1 MVSKVPAAEHTLRI
15 LRHLATR
22 PGPVSAMSV
31 ARDLGLPRSTT
42 YHLLTVMKD
51 SGFVT
56 HLPEERLYG
65 LGVWAAEL
73 SSAYE
78 RQVPIARIGRPL
90 LEALVDRVG
99 ESGHLAV
106 LHGREVFYVV
116 EVRARNRPSLVT
128 DVGVRL
134 PAHLTATGRAML
146 AELSA
151 ANVRAIH
158 PSRDSFVRRDPA
170 LPAWT
175 PARLRSE
182 LQQTRQRGH
191 AVEEGDITAGL
202 SSVAFAARD
211 HLGLP
216 AAALGLTFTSAEVG
230 PEQRTKM
237 LQALGLAARRLSTR
251 LHAPVASGIPD
262 ATSPQVSTRMP

>member
-1 MVSKVPAAEHTLRI
+1 MTSKVPAAEHTLRI
-15 LRHLATR
+15 LRYLASR
-22 PGPVSAMSV
+22 QGPVSAMAV
-31 ARDLGLPRSTT
+31 ARDLDLPRSTT

-51 SGFVT
+51 GGFVT

-78 RQVPIARIGRPL
+78 RQVPIARIGRPV
-90 LEALVDRVG
+90 LELLVDRVG

-116 EVRARNRPSLVT
+116 EARARNRPSLVT

-146 AELSA
+146 ADLSA
-151 ANVRAIH
+151 ANVRALYPNRDAFVNRAPDAPGWT
-158 PSRDSFVRRDPA
+158 PSR
-170 LPAWT
+170 
-175 PARLRSE
+175 LRTH
-182 LQQTRQRGH
+182 LQQTRQRGF
-191 AVEEGDITAGL
+191 AIEEGDITEGL
-202 SSVAFAARD
+202 SSVALAVHD

-216 AAALGLTFTSAEVG
+216 AAALGVTFAAADLDESQRLRLVESLT
-230 PEQRTKM
+230 R
-237 LQALGLAARRLSTR
+237 AAKQLSMR
-251 LHAPVASGIPD
+251 LHAPLVSGIPD
-262 ATSPQVSTRMP
+262 PK

>member
-1 MVSKVPAAEHTLRI
+1 MASKVPAAEHTLRI
-15 LRHLATR
+15 LRYLASR
-22 PGPVSAMSV
+22 QGPVTAMSV
-31 ARDLGLPRSTT
+31 ARALDLPRSTT

-51 SGFVT
+51 EGFVT

-78 RQVPIARIGRPL
+78 RQVPIARIGRPI
-90 LEALVDRVG
+90 LESLVDQLG

-116 EVRARNRPSLVT
+116 EVRARNRYSLVT

-146 AELSA
+146 AATSA
-151 ANVRAIH
+151 ANVRALY
-158 PSRDSFVRRDPA
+158 PNRDAFVA
-170 LPAWT
+170 LDANGLVWS
-175 PARLRSE
+175 PARLRGM

-191 AVEEGDITAGL
+191 ALEEGDITQGL
-202 SSVAFAARD
+202 SSVALPVFD

-216 AAALGLTFTSAEVG
+216 AAALGITFPDSDTSTAKR
-230 PEQRTKM
+230 EQI
-237 LQALGLAARRLSTR
+237 LAALGQATKRLSTR
-251 LHAPVASGIPD
+251 LHAPPQSGITD
-262 ATSPQVSTRMP
+262 SMRR

>member
-1 MVSKVPAAEHTLRI
+1 MTSKVPAAEHTLRI
-15 LRHLATR
+15 LRHLASR
-22 PGPVSAMSV
+22 QGPVTAMSV

-90 LEALVDRVG
+90 LEALVDQVG

-116 EVRARNRPSLVT
+116 EARARNRPSLVT

-151 ANVRAIH
+151 ANVRASY
-158 PSRDSFVRRDPA
+158 PNKDAFVRRDPDA
-170 LPAWT
+170 PEWSPAI
-175 PARLRSE
+175 LRSQ
-182 LQQTRQRGH
+182 LRQTRERGY
-191 AVEEGDITAGL
+191 AIEDGDITAGL
-202 SSVAFAARD
+202 SSMAIAVHD

-216 AAALGLTFTSAEVG
+216 AAGLGITYAEADQD
-230 PEQRTKM
+230 E
-237 LQALGLAARRLSTR
+237 ARRAGMLKALKLVARQLSQR
-251 LHAPVASGIPD
+251 LHAPDASGIPD
-262 ATSPQVSTRMP
+262 AKS

>member
-1 MVSKVPAAEHTLRI
+1 MASKVPAAEHTLRI
-15 LRHLATR
+15 LRYLASR
-22 PGPVSAMSV
+22 QGPVTAMSV
-31 ARDLGLPRSTT
+31 ARDLDLPRSTT
-42 YHLLTVMKD
+42 YHLLTVMKE

-73 SSAYE
+73 SSAFE
-78 RQVPIARIGRPL
+78 RQVPIARIGRPI
-90 LEALVDRVG
+90 LESLVDQVG

-116 EVRARNRPSLVT
+116 EARARNRTSLVT

-146 AELSA
+146 ASLSA
-151 ANVRAIH
+151 ANVRALY
-158 PSRDSFVRRDPA
+158 PNRDAFVALDPTGG
-170 LPAWT
+170 AWT
-175 PARLRSE
+175 PARLRGL

-191 AVEEGDITAGL
+191 AVEEGDITPGL
-202 SSVAFAARD
+202 SSLALPVFD

-216 AAALGLTFTSAEVG
+216 AAALGITFPDQEADAGDRQHIVLAL
-230 PEQRTKM
+230 RKATK
-237 LQALGLAARRLSTR
+237 RLSMR
-251 LHAPVASGIPD
+251 LHAPPQSGIPD
-262 ATSPQVSTRMP
+262 ATRR